1 MSKLSEYLSLLPRG
15 LKNPE
20 KVLEG
25 ITNEIKLHYNTLP
38 EDQKNEILRRRAIC
52 EGCPFMSENAIK
64 SEEYF
69 KMTGHHYET
78 KRTDKH
84 CSSCGC
90 PLQTKT
96 ASLATDCGL
105 TVLNEKF
112 PDKAVPLKWLKY
124 QS

>member
-1 MSKLSEYLSLLPRG
+1 MSKLSEYMSLLPRG
-15 LKNPE
+15 LKNPG
-20 KVLEG
+20 KVIEG
-25 ITNEIKLHYNTLP
+25 IANEIKLQHGKLSEN
-38 EDQKNEILRRRAIC
+38 EQNEILRRRAIC
-52 EGCPFMSENAIK
+52 EGCPFMSENAPT

-69 KMTGHHYET
+69 KMTGTHYET

-96 ASLATDCGL
+96 ASFSTDCGL

-112 PDKAVPLKWLKY
+112 PNKAIPLKWFKY
-124 QS
+124 NT